1 MEQIAM
7 VKSIL
12 DNGMAQVAVQRET
25 ACGAAHS
32 CADCA
37 GCEKMM
43 TRTEN
48 VVVAYNDVNA
58 HPGDVVKVQS
68 ENGNFFK
75 TAAIVYLLPFGPGPG
90 VLRCGLG
97 PVPGR
102 RGSAR
107 PLRGDWVCPG
117 HPCGRGLGP
126 PHEKGQRPALPH
138 CGRSNGHVRVCKSGY
153 PGSCTGGG
161 PAV

>member
-7 VKSIL
+7 VKSVRS
-12 DNGMAQVAVQRET
+12 DGMAQVAVQRET

-48 VVVAYNDVNA
+48 TVLAYNDVDA
-58 HPGDVVKVQS
+58 HPGDMVKVRS

-75 TAAIVYLLPFGPGPG
+75 TAAIVYLLPLVLAVIFYIAATAMSLGGESLRALCAG
-90 VLRCGLG
+90 VGFVIGILAAVAWDRHMKKVSGLRFHIVEIKRAC
-97 PVPGR
+97 
-102 RGSAR
+102 
-107 PLRGDWVCPG
+107 
-117 HPCGRGLGP
+117 
-126 PHEKGQRPALPH
+126 
-138 CGRSNGHVRVCKSGY
+138 SGM
-153 PGSCTGGG
+153 
-161 PAV
+161 

>member
-75 TAAIVYLLPFGPGPG
+75 TAAIVYLLPLVLALVFYG
-90 VLRCGLG
+90 VASALSLGGEGLHALCAG
-97 PVPGR
+97 IGFVLGILVAIICILLPSLGR
-102 RGSAR
+102 QFEQGALGGDYSA
-107 PLRGDWVCPG
+107 PAADAT
-117 HPCGRGLGP
+117 GLP
-126 PHEKGQRPALPH
+126 E
-138 CGRSNGHVRVCKSGY
+138 
-153 PGSCTGGG
+153 
-161 PAV
+161 

>member
-75 TAAIVYLLPFGPGPG
+75 TAAILGILVAVAWDRHMKKVSG
-90 VLRCGLG
+90 LRFHIVEVKRAC
-97 PVPGR
+97 
-102 RGSAR
+102 
-107 PLRGDWVCPG
+107 
-117 HPCGRGLGP
+117 
-126 PHEKGQRPALPH
+126 
-138 CGRSNGHVRVCKSGY
+138 SGM
-153 PGSCTGGG
+153 
-161 PAV
+161 

>member
-75 TAAIVYLLPFGPGPG
+75 TAPLSTCCPWSWPWCFTVWPRPCPWAERVCTPF
-90 VLRCGLG
+90 
-97 PVPGR
+97 
-102 RGSAR
+102 A
-107 PLRGDWVCPG
+107 
-117 HPCGRGLGP
+117 RGLGLSWASLWP
-126 PHEKGQRPALPH
+126 W
-138 CGRSNGHVRVCKSGY
+138 
-153 PGSCTGGG
+153 PGT
-161 PAV
+161 AT